1 MKTLLA
7 TTLLVSVSF
16 GGSVYAQDS
25 GEDLY
30 QVYCTQCHGVTGN
43 GKGVNAAH
51 LSVAPR
57 NHGDRAEMSAR
68 TDDELAKVIREGG
81 TSINKSNLMP
91 AWGGNLSDEEI
102 SALVAFLRTLCCE
115 DTE

>member
-1 MKTLLA
+1 MKEFLLA
-7 TTLLVSVSF
+7 TLLVSVSSV
-16 GGSVYAQDS
+16 GSVCAQDS
-25 GEDLY
+25 GEELY
-30 QVYCTQCHGVTGN
+30 QVYCTQCHGMTGD
-43 GKGVNAAH
+43 GKGVNATH

-57 NHGDRAEMSAR
+57 NHRDRAEMSAR
-68 TDDELAKVIREGG
+68 TDDELIKVISEGG